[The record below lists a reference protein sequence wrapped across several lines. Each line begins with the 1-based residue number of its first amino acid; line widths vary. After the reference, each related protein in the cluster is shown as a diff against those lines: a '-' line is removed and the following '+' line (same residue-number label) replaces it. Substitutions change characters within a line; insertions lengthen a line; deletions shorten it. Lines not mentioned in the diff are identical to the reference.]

1 MRDSVKIVVVGD
13 SSIAPETLEEAAL
26 KLDIPGE
33 KTIKKL
39 WWGSQVRSEMQKQLL
54 NVEVN
59 GPEAEPYARGLDEEI
74 KDADYLLSHL
84 GTIPKEIIRK
94 AERLKL
100 IGVCRGGIEMIDT
113 AAATEKGIP
122 VIHVI
127 RNAEAT
133 SDFAVGLMFAETRNI
148 ARSHASIQKGSW
160 RKEYVNSGYTTSMR
174 EMTVGIVGLG
184 HIGKLVAQKVM
195 GIGMKVIGYDPYV
208 SEEAL
213 RDSGLEGLKK
223 TGLEELFAQADI
235 VSLHMRVTPETEGMI
250 GRDLLMKMKPTA
262 YLINTSRAKV
272 LNREDFI
279 DVMEKRQ
286 IGGAALDVFWDEPL
300 KDDDPLLKLD
310 NITMTSHLAGNVVD
324 ALPKS
329 PFLLAKT
336 INQYLETGTSDMLV
350 NKIQTE

>member
-1 MRDSVKIVVVGD
+1 MRNSVKIVVVGD
-13 SSIAPETLEEAAL
+13 KSIAPETLEEAAL
-26 KLDIPGE
+26 QLNISGE

-39 WWGSQVRSEMQKQLL
+39 WWGSDVRSEMQKQLL

-59 GPEAEPYARGLDEEI
+59 GPEAEPYAENLDEEI

-84 GTIPKEIIRK
+84 GTIPAEIIQK

-100 IGVCRGGIEMIDT
+100 IGVCRGGMEMVDV
-113 AAATEKGIP
+113 AAATRKGIP

-148 ARSHASIQKGSW
+148 ARSHAAICRGEW
-160 RKEYVNSGYTTSMR
+160 RKEFVNSGYTTSMR
-174 EMTVGIVGLG
+174 DMTAGIVGLG
-184 HIGKLVAQKVM
+184 HIGRLVAQKLM
-195 GIGMKVIGYDPYV
+195 GLGMKVIGYDPYV
-208 SEEAL
+208 SEEVL
-213 RDSGLEGLKK
+213 KNSGLEEVRMMPVDKLF
-223 TGLEELFAQADI
+223 EEADI

-250 GRDLLMKMKPTA
+250 DKTLLSKMKPTA

-272 LNREDFI
+272 LNREDF
-279 DVMEKRQ
+279 VETMKNRR

-300 KDDDPLLKLD
+300 KDDEPLLKLD
-310 NITMTSHLAGNVVD
+310 NVTMTSHLAGSVVD

-336 INQYLETGTSDMLV
+336 INQYFETGTSDMLV
-350 NKIQTE
+350 NKIQTK